1 MFFVLVIRRPPRSTL
16 FPSTTLFRS
25 DGAGARQ
32 RGALE
37 AAGVDV
43 ASVRT
48 TPGVPTGTATI
59 PVEQGTGE
67 NLIVVVPG
75 ANGRVSPADVEVP
88 AVRTADVVLLQLE
101 IPLDA
106 VRAAAATAGGT
117 VVLTPAPPRPLPR
130 E

>member
-67 NLIVVVPG
+67 NLIVVVP
-75 ANGRVSPADVEVP
+75 RSEEHTSELQSRQYLVC
-88 AVRTADVVLLQLE
+88 RLLLE
-101 IPLDA
+101 KQH
-106 VRAAAATAGGT
+106 RA
-117 VVLTPAPPRPLPR
+117 RHSIFLP
-130 E
+130 